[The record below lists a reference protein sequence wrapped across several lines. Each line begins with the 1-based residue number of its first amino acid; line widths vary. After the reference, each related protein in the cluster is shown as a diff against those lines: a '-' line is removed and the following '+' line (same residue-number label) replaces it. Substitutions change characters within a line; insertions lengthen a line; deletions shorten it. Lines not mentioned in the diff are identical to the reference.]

1 MTGGSKT
8 REKRRGTLL
17 VAPALAVSS
26 ALSYFLV
33 FGPKFREVKRLQT
46 ELIVAEADMRK
57 ALEVWGEMSHTSRA
71 DIDRLETIVLTWRD
85 KVPESPDAGT
95 LLEEFGREALR
106 QNLRALR
113 LSVPEKTAPG
123 GGSTVSGPGG
133 GEKEAEEKTPG
144 EIRFRVAFFY
154 TYREMAAF
162 LDGVPRMKRLLSIRN
177 LEVRE
182 KDGEMETTLELSAFY
197 RSRR

>member
-1 MTGGSKT
+1 MTGISTASK
-8 REKRRGTLL
+8 KARGILL
-17 VAPALAVSS
+17 VASALAVSS

-33 FGPKFREVKRLQT
+33 FAPKFREVKRLQA
-46 ELIVAEADMRK
+46 ELIVAEADMGK

-71 DIDRLETIVLTWRD
+71 DIDRLEGIVLTWRD
-85 KVPESPDAGT
+85 KVPVSPDAGT
-95 LLEEFGREALR
+95 LLEEFGRQAVR

-113 LSVPEKTAPG
+113 ISVPEKTDPG

-144 EIRFRVAFFY
+144 EIRFRVAFFS
-154 TYREMAAF
+154 TYKEMAAF

-177 LEVRE
+177 LEVSE
-182 KDGEMETTLELSAFY
+182 KEGEMETTLELSAFY